1 MAKMEGGFK
10 VIPMGDSRGLRKA
23 LPNVS
28 RERLEQLLREGAQG
42 GSHGRNQKS
51 IVVYRQALQPSMTP
65 PVFVRGLLHK
75 HLGRSIDHVMRD
87 LQRGAAR
94 RKQQESAMSSTSA
107 FVNRSLLPALAV
119 IGSFG
124 RFVADVAA

>member
-23 LPNVS
+23 LSDVS
-28 RERLEQLLREGAQG
+28 RERLEHLLREG
-42 GSHGRNQKS
+42 GSHGRNQQS

-87 LQRGAAR
+87 LQRCAAR

-107 FVNRSLLPALAV
+107 FVNRSLVPALAV

>member
-23 LPNVS
+23 LSDVS
-28 RERLEQLLREGAQG
+28 RERLEHLLREG
-42 GSHGRNQKS
+42 GSHGRNQQS

-94 RKQQESAMSSTSA
+94 RKQRESAMSSSSA
-107 FVNRSLLPALAV
+107 FVNQSLVPALAV

>member
-23 LPNVS
+23 LSDVS
-28 RERLEQLLREGAQG
+28 RERLEHLLREG
-42 GSHGRNQKS
+42 GSHGRNQQS

-107 FVNRSLLPALAV
+107 FVNRSLVPALAV

>member
-1 MAKMEGGFK
+1 MEGGFK

-23 LPNVS
+23 LSDVS
-28 RERLEQLLREGAQG
+28 RERLEHLLREG
-42 GSHGRNQKS
+42 GSHGRNQQS

-107 FVNRSLLPALAV
+107 FVNRSLVPALAV